1 MSEQETSET
10 QQNKLSTIEEVTVH
24 ESSTDDNIIIDNPLA
39 INNELLDK
47 LSELYK
53 YIKSIHGEK
62 ITPTNI
68 VLIASELIQIVEKYK
83 TLTGSQKKMLV
94 INTIKKC
101 VNEQNTTPEEKLALN
116 IIIDNTLPHII
127 DGFINAINGLLN
139 FSKKAKKSKLC
150 CFSLCG

>member
-1 MSEQETSET
+1 M
-10 QQNKLSTIEEVTVH
+10 
-24 ESSTDDNIIIDNPLA
+24 
-39 INNELLDK
+39 LDK

-62 ITPTNI
+62 ITPANI

-94 INTIKKC
+94 INTIKKY
-101 VNEQNTTPEEKLALN
+101 VNEQNTTSDEKLALN
-116 IIIDNTLPHII
+116 IIIDNTLPHMI
-127 DGFINAINGLLN
+127 DGFVSAINGLLN
-139 FSKKAKKSKLC
+139 FSKKVKKSKLC

>member
-1 MSEQETSET
+1 MSGQETQE
-10 QQNKLSTIEEVTVH
+10 NKLSTIQEVSVNET
-24 ESSTDDNIIIDNPLA
+24 STDDNVIIDNLLA
-39 INNELLDK
+39 TNNELLDK
-47 LSELYK
+47 LSDLYK

-62 ITPTNI
+62 ITPANI

-94 INTIKKC
+94 INTIKKY
-101 VNEQNTTPEEKLALN
+101 VNEQNTTSDEKLALN

-127 DGFINAINGLLN
+127 DGFVSAINGLLN
-139 FSKKAKKSKLC
+139 FSKKVKKSKLC

>member
-1 MSEQETSET
+1 MSGQET
-10 QQNKLSTIEEVTVH
+10 QQNNLAIIQELTVN
-24 ESSTDDNIIIDNPLA
+24 ETSTDDNVIIDNPLA
-39 INNELLDK
+39 TNNELLDK

-94 INTIKKC
+94 INTIKKY
-101 VNEQNTTPEEKLALN
+101 VNEQNATLQEKLALN
-116 IIIDNTLPHII
+116 IIIDNTLPYMI
-127 DGFINAINGLLN
+127 DGFIDAINGLLN

-150 CFSLCG
+150 CFSLCR